1 MIIYR
6 RFKLKDS
13 VGHASECIL
22 DFHVGEVCLAVQNII
37 EVFTNC
43 YGRFGVREAV
53 RGAAKAGLRYV
64 ELAMVGHTMGEMDVP
79 DEAVIGENSKESDI
93 RSFEELLAE
102 QGVRVISAN
111 GGGDLED
118 PAGVE
123 SVKRRMDLAH
133 RLGAR
138 YFILSCGQKS
148 EEVYKR
154 LHELGDYALSRGLVM
169 ALETHPPLITN
180 AEVALE
186 TMRKVNHRNVRINY
200 DTANVHY
207 YNENVDTLEELRTI
221 LDYVVHVH
229 LKDSRKGFKE
239 WYFPAIGEGTIDIP
253 GLFKLCNDAGFFGP
267 FSLELEGIEGE
278 GDLPLE
284 KRQERV
290 ARSVEYLKEIGV
302 YA

>member
-1 MIIYR
+1 
-6 RFKLKDS
+6 L
-13 VGHASECIL
+13 
-22 DFHVGEVCLAVQNII
+22 QNIV

-53 RGAAKAGLRYV
+53 RGAARAGLRYV

-79 DEAVIGENSKESDI
+79 DSAVISETSKESDI
-93 RSFEELLAE
+93 RSFEQLLADE
-102 QGVRVISAN
+102 GVRVISAN

-123 SVKRRMDLAH
+123 SVKKRMDLAH

-138 YFILSCGQKS
+138 TFILSCGQKS
-148 EEVYKR
+148 ETVYER
-154 LHELGDYALSRGLVM
+154 LHELGDYALARGLVV

-207 YNENVDTLEELRTI
+207 YNQGVDTLDELRKI

-229 LKDSRKGFKE
+229 LKDSRQGYKE
-239 WYFPAIGEGTIDIP
+239 WYFPALGEGTIDIP
-253 GLFKLCNDAGFFGP
+253 GLFKLCNDVGFFGP
-267 FSLELEGIEGE
+267 FSMELEGIEGE
-278 GDLPLE
+278 GDLSLE
-284 KRQERV
+284 QRQERV
-290 ARSVEYLKEIGV
+290 ARSVDYLKSIGV

>member
-1 MIIYR
+1 M
-6 RFKLKDS
+6 
-13 VGHASECIL
+13 
-22 DFHVGEVCLAVQNII
+22 QNVV

-53 RGAAKAGLRYV
+53 RGASRAGLRYV
-64 ELAMVGHTMGEMDVP
+64 ELAMIAHEMGEMDIP
-79 DEAVIGENSKESDI
+79 ESAIIGENSGEDDI
-93 RSFEELLAE
+93 RSFEQLLAE
-102 QGVRVISAN
+102 EGVRVISAN

-118 PAGVE
+118 RSGVE
-123 SVKRRMDLAH
+123 SVKKRMDLAH

-138 YFILSCGQKS
+138 TFILSCGQKS
-148 EEVYKR
+148 ETVYKH
-154 LHELGDYALSRGLVM
+154 LHELGDYALSRGLVV

-186 TMRKVNHRNVRINY
+186 TMRAVNHRNVRINY

-207 YNENVDTLEELRTI
+207 YNEGVDTLAELKRI

-229 LKDSRKGFKE
+229 LKDSRQGYKE
-239 WYFPAIGEGTIDIP
+239 WYFPALGEGTIDIR

-267 FSLELEGIEGE
+267 FSMELEGIEGE
-278 GDLPLE
+278 GDLTLDQ
-284 KRQERV
+284 RQERV
-290 ARSVEYLKEIGV
+290 ARSVDYLREIGV

>member
-1 MIIYR
+1 LR
-6 RFKLKDS
+6 N
-13 VGHASECIL
+13 V
-22 DFHVGEVCLAVQNII
+22 I

-53 RGAAKAGLRYV
+53 KGAARAGLRYV

-79 DEAVIGENSKESDI
+79 PDAVINERSSEEDI
-93 RSFEELLAE
+93 QSFQRLLEAE
-102 QGVRVISAN
+102 GVRVISAN
-111 GGGDLED
+111 GGGNLEEREV
-118 PAGVE
+118 VE
-123 SVKRRMDLAH
+123 SIKKRMQLAH

-138 YFILSCGQKS
+138 IFTISCGKS
-148 EEVYKR
+148 SETVFKH
-154 LHELGDYALSRGLVM
+154 LQELGDFALSHGLVI

-180 AEVALE
+180 ADVALE

-207 YNENVDTLEELRTI
+207 YNEGVDTLDQLRRI
-221 LDYVVHVH
+221 LDYVVHMH
-229 LKDSRKGFKE
+229 LKDSRKGYKE
-239 WYFPAIGEGTIDIP
+239 WFFPALGEGTIDIP

-267 FSLELEGIEGE
+267 FSMELEGIEGE

-290 ARSVEYLKEIGV
+290 ARSVEYLKKIGV
-302 YA
+302 YV